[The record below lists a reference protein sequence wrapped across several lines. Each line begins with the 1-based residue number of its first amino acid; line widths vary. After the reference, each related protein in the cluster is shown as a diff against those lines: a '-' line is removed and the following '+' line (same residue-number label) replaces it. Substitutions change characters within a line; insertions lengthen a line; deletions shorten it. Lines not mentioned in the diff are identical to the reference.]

1 MRNYRTTKA
10 STLLLVSLISLSGF
24 CFANTNDELARLQLL
39 SAQIQSE
46 VSSSTIDHM
55 AHDSSQNQ
63 NDNRALIDAFMKE
76 AKLGLQN
83 KQSPQAAPDAILFL
97 SFSMPESL
105 LLGLADQ
112 AAQFDI
118 PVVIKGLVKNDFKQ
132 TVATFSR
139 LSHTAQKQHL
149 NFKGVSIDP
158 VWFTQFN
165 ITAVPALVVSLRPAN
180 CLASSLCANQL
191 FDVVYGNVQIK
202 KGLELIAERGEN
214 TSLVAKKILEQGHV

>member
-1 MRNYRTTKA
+1 MRDDRMIK
-10 STLLLVSLISLSGF
+10 TLLLVSLMSWAVLCAANPIDGIGWLQGLS
-24 CFANTNDELARLQLL
+24 TQV
-39 SAQIQSE
+39 QTE
-46 VSSSTIDHM
+46 VSSSTIDN
-55 AHDSSQNQ
+55 AARASAQTQ
-63 NDNRALIDAFMKE
+63 NDNRTLIDNFMKK

-83 KQSPQAAPDAILFL
+83 KQGPQAAPDAILFV

-118 PVVIKGLVKNDFKQ
+118 PVVIKGLVNNDFKQ

-139 LSHTAQKQHL
+139 LSHEAQKQHL

-165 ITAVPALVVSLRPAN
+165 ITAVPALVVSYRPTN
-180 CLASSLCANQL
+180 CLASSICANQP
-191 FDVVYGNVQIK
+191 FDVVYGNTQLK
-202 KGLELIAERGEN
+202 KGLELIAARGEEA
-214 TSLVAKKILEQGHV
+214 SLVAKKILEQGHV